1 LIQFTNVERKFC
13 PSCNE
18 KKAKFLGMRGGK
30 FQREGLGIASKIF
43 QCANCSLI
51 YPNPFPFPESLESLY
66 GDTDDYFSKKDSWEV
81 RSKSYES
88 LVQDFINRIDS
99 EAKTIEL
106 LDIGAGRGEFCQ
118 AAISFSNVKCTGI
131 EVSEGSIRYAKERGI
146 ALYQKSLNDLIDE
159 GKTYDGICLNAVLA
173 HVHEPGTFFEE
184 TTKLLKKG
192 GYIYI
197 DTPNEPNLL
206 TIIGNS
212 LNKLVGKKSIFNLNP
227 TWQPYAV
234 YGFNKQALTML
245 CKKNNI
251 EIENIVVHGDPVI
264 PLAGGLSD
272 KAKSLLGI
280 SIQKLANLLSLGT
293 NMYVWG
299 KKI

>member
-1 LIQFTNVERKFC
+1 MNHTL
-13 PSCNE
+13 S
-18 KKAKFLGMRGGK
+18 FL
-30 FQREGLGIASKIF
+30 SS
-43 QCANCSLI
+43 N
-51 YPNPFPFPESLESLY
+51 
-66 GDTDDYFSKKDSWEV
+66 KD
-81 RSKSYES
+81 
-88 LVQDFINRIDS
+88 
-99 EAKTIEL
+99 EL
-106 LDIGAGRGEFCQ
+106 
-118 AAISFSNVKCTGI
+118 SFS
-131 EVSEGSIRYAKERGI
+131 
-146 ALYQKSLNDLIDE
+146 L
-159 GKTYDGICLNAVLA
+159 
-173 HVHEPGTFFEE
+173 
-184 TTKLLKKG
+184 
-192 GYIYI
+192 
-197 DTPNEPNLL
+197 
-206 TIIGNS
+206 
-212 LNKLVGKKSIFNLNP
+212 KKSIFNLNP